1 MFVWKVIA
9 KMLGHIIIKTTQ
21 RYDKILDTKI
31 NRRNEFFLFILM
43 TFKAI

>member
-31 NRRNEFFLFILM
+31 RADMENLKISLED
-43 TFKAI
+43 KS